1 MMTKNSPSLESK
13 IVREICQYLSSLG
26 GVVFKVH
33 GGPYQASG
41 FPDILYWYR
50 GEAFAFEVKRSTT
63 GYGVT
68 PLQAL
73 TLEQLAE
80 QGVHAAVVHSI
91 DEVRLVI
98 KSVDYREAF
107 KTVPIFNFDDTVAKV
122 LDEDVTDRVIGK

>member
-1 MMTKNSPSLESK
+1 M
-13 IVREICQYLSSLG
+13 
-26 GVVFKVH
+26 
-33 GGPYQASG
+33 
-41 FPDILYWYR
+41 
-50 GEAFAFEVKRSTT
+50 
-63 GYGVT
+63 T

-98 KSVDYREAF
+98 QSVEYREAF

-122 LDEDVTDRVIGK
+122 LDEDVTDRVIKE